1 MLPDGGA
8 KIQRQIAELT
18 RELKD
23 MKTAQ
28 RINMPQVIDLEDI
41 SQKMHRGLNL

>member
-8 KIQRQIAELT
+8 KIQRQIELT

-28 RINMPQVIDLEDI
+28 RIDMPQVIDLEDI